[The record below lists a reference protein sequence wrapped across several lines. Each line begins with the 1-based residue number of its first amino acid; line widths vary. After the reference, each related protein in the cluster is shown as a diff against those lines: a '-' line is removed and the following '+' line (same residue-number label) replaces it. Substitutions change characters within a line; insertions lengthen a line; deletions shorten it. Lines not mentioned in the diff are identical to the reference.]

1 MLQSMNALSGFGL
14 AQSGKKSNLFK
25 NMNTNRLCTNT
36 KQTLGKKRRFTEIET
51 EKAHVSKVKRVLQD
65 RSISSSN
72 IKNQESLNKLTNPS
86 ILRLKEMEKNKI
98 LEITT
103 GMHPALKEAKNEIS
117 KLRINLKKVEEQS
130 TFWRRRTLDLQREL
144 RSNNNNTSYL
154 SEQVLK
160 LEKERVV
167 LQQKLSAAEKQSS
180 TISEAMRSLI
190 AENNELKETI
200 AQMDTELNTLMSFD
214 ADDAKLELQEPEDAK
229 VCIELEKAL
238 EDTMADLS
246 DRHTEIEDLKKLL
259 AEVTIEKN
267 LLEKE
272 VTKKHIIA
280 EIVDINAEEL
290 EENRVKDKV
299 EKLQEAVEKCMFR
312 IAVLTQKNEELK
324 KLNGKLPGSSDHD
337 AKLMNLLED
346 NEKLAMLESVCMRRF
361 RKLLKEAA
369 ENLIT
374 EGTIDESFSN

>member
-1 MLQSMNALSGFGL
+1 MLQSMNALSGYGL
-14 AQSGKKSNLFK
+14 AQSGKKSDLFE
-25 NMNTNRLCTNT
+25 NVNTNRLCTNS
-36 KQTLGKKRRFTEIET
+36 KQTLGKKRRFSEVET
-51 EKAHVSKVKRVLQD
+51 EKAQVSKVKRVLQD
-65 RSISSSN
+65 RSMSVSN
-72 IKNQESLNKLTNPS
+72 SRNQESLNKLMNPA
-86 ILRLKEMEKNKI
+86 ILRIKEMEKNKI

-103 GMHPALKEAKNEIS
+103 GMHPALKVAKDEIS

-130 TFWRRRTLDLQREL
+130 TFWRRRTLDLQKEL
-144 RSNNNNTSYL
+144 RSSKTSTSYL
-154 SEQVLK
+154 TKQVAK
-160 LEKERVV
+160 LEKERVI
-167 LQQKLSAAEKQSS
+167 LQKKLSVAEKQSS

-200 AQMDTELNTLMSFD
+200 AQMDTELNSLMSFD
-214 ADDAKLELQEPEDAK
+214 AEEAKLDLRAPDDAK

-259 AEVTIEKN
+259 SEVTIEKN

-272 VTKKHIIA
+272 VTKKQIIA

-290 EENRVKDKV
+290 ENNTVKGKV

-324 KLNGKLPGSSDHD
+324 KLNGDLSLNSD

-346 NEKLAMLESVCMRRF
+346 NEKLAMLESVCMQRF

-369 ENLIT
+369 ENLIN
-374 EGTIDESFSN
+374 EGTIDESFCN